1 MHHLLLLLIIVLAV
15 EIASIQVNSVA
26 LPAYPRFSSLR
37 FRGGATQGAPQHGKI
52 PKCVANAFVE
62 PTKTVERSSIEAIN
76 VRLVPTEEEP
86 PFKVHPIFVWWFM
99 AQFAKA
105 FIIMCIPHSF
115 HSRFAELP
123 TVPTL
128 LLLGTPVAESV
139 ICALLVAVLRC
150 INPFLNL
157 FKK

>member
-1 MHHLLLLLIIVLAV
+1 MNHFLLLLIIVMAV
-15 EIASIQVNSVA
+15 EIASIQVNSIP
-26 LPAYPRFSSLR
+26 LPAYPRFSLLR
-37 FRGGATQGAPQHGKI
+37 FRGGATEAAPQYGKL
-52 PKCVANAFVE
+52 PSYVANAHVE
-62 PTKTVERSSIEAIN
+62 PTKAVERSSNEAIN
-76 VRLVPTEEEP
+76 VRLVPTEEETP
-86 PFKVHPIFVWWFM
+86 IKVHPIFVWWFM

-150 INPFLNL
+150 INPCLKL